1 MAPNHVSRS
10 APFARDSLPL
20 DSARTAFE
28 WLVTGPGPLS
38 IDGRFFPGLPR
49 RRVPVDELRELLLD
63 PGVPMPM
70 VDLVWMHLVAR
81 SRDEGGAWTV
91 ACVGMAL
98 PALFAIA
105 AELCAPYADDHRDIH
120 AAILTGFL
128 SELAAMNLARPW
140 ILWRLRCSALRAGHL
155 FIRDALERPIPT
167 GEDFHSSEPTPPWGH
182 PDFVLARAVAEGA
195 ITREEAELIGAT
207 RLEDYSLSAA
217 AADAGVGVTT
227 LQWVRGEAEARLVA
241 WLTDQAPH
249 DDPGDRR
256 ERDVEIRAVNAAT
269 ITAAANGTNK
279 SLRQPA
285 GKSRRVTTSTEKLSV
300 TVRYRA
306 WKTGS
311 ESGVE
316 GCGDTPAAPAHSTS
330 LDRPTG
336 ATRRPPNTTPC
347 APPEV
352 PRCA

>member
-1 MAPNHVSRS
+1 MAPGHVSRHVSRS

-28 WLVTGPGPLS
+28 WLVTGPGPLA

-49 RRVPVDELRELLLD
+49 RRVPLNELRTLLLD
-63 PGVPMPM
+63 PGVPMPT

-91 ACVGMAL
+91 ACVGVAL

-128 SELAAMNLARPW
+128 SELAGIDLARPW
-140 ILWRLRCSALRAGHL
+140 ILWRLRCAALRAGHL
-155 FIRDALERPIPT
+155 FIRDALERPTPT

-195 ITREEAELIGAT
+195 ITRDEAELIGAT
-207 RLEDYSLSAA
+207 RLEDYTLEAA
-217 AADAGVGVTT
+217 AADTGTSTT
-227 LQWVRGEAEARLVA
+227 ALQRARAHAEARLVE
-241 WLTDQAPH
+241 WLAEQAPH
-249 DDPGDRR
+249 DDPADRR
-256 ERDVEIRAVNAAT
+256 ERDVEIHAV
-269 ITAAANGTNK
+269 TAAAITTAAHRIDPARPSRPVTNVPE
-279 SLRQPA
+279 RF
-285 GKSRRVTTSTEKLSV
+285 SV

-306 WKTGS
+306 GKKGP

-316 GCGDTPAAPAHSTS
+316 GCGRTPAAPAHTTS
-330 LDRPTG
+330 LDRPAGT
-336 ATRRPPNTTPC
+336 TRRPPNTPSSTT
-347 APPEV
+347 PEV